1 MKVVI
6 LATEASGDYLGSEL
20 IKVLKRRDEIEIKG
34 IGGELMIKQGINSWV
49 SIKNFNAIG
58 IYEVLIRI
66 FKFIKIMNFIEKKII
81 KYKPHLIIT
90 IDSPSFSYRVVKKL
104 QTLRNNTS
112 FVHYVAPT
120 VWAWKSYRAKLFSGI
135 YDQMFT
141 LFKFEPNFFLKY
153 GLNTKF
159 VGHQIFFKKVKKVK
173 KKKIIVFLPGSRS
186 IEIKNN
192 MKKLRFIIEKAKSSF
207 KNYKL
212 FILTYNQHKNLFRNF
227 NGLKD
232 VKIET
237 NLKIKEKLMREAS
250 LAVAASGSVTLE
262 LINFKTPTIVFYDTH
277 WITKILLKLL
287 VKVKFA
293 SMINIIYGKEIIP
306 EFLFEKFNTNNL
318 ISKMNEFLTNEE
330 KIREQLKHF
339 SSFSNLMLDNQ
350 KNPSELIVK
359 YLKI

>member
-1 MKVVI
+1 
-6 LATEASGDYLGSEL
+6 
-20 IKVLKRRDEIEIKG
+20 
-34 IGGELMIKQGINSWV
+34 
-49 SIKNFNAIG
+49 
-58 IYEVLIRI
+58 
-66 FKFIKIMNFIEKKII
+66 
-81 KYKPHLIIT
+81 
-90 IDSPSFSYRVVKKL
+90 
-104 QTLRNNTS
+104 
-112 FVHYVAPT
+112 
-120 VWAWKSYRAKLFSGI
+120 
-135 YDQMFT
+135 MFT

-159 VGHQIFFKKVKKVK
+159 VGHQIFFKKVKKAK

>member
-1 MKVVI
+1 MRVVI

-20 IKVLKRRDEIEIKG
+20 IKVLKRRREIEIKG
-34 IGGELMIKQGINSWV
+34 IGGELMIKEGINSWV

-66 FKFIKIMNFIEKKII
+66 FKFIKIMNFIEKKI
-81 KYKPHLIIT
+81 KEYKPHLIIT

-104 QTLRNNTS
+104 QNLRNKTS

-141 LFKFEPNFFLKY
+141 LFKFEPKFFLKY

-159 VGHQIFFKKVKKVK
+159 VGHQIFFKQVKKVK

-192 MKKLRFIIEKAKSSF
+192 MKKLKFVIEKSKRSF
-207 KNYKL
+207 KSYKL
-212 FILTYNQHKNLFRNF
+212 CILTYDQHKDLFRNLHDPI
-227 NGLKD
+227 N
-232 VKIET
+232 VNIET
-237 NLKIKEKLMREAS
+237 NLKIKEKLMKEAS

-262 LINFKTPTIVFYDTH
+262 LINFKTPTIVFYNTH

-293 SMINIIYGKEIIP
+293 SMINIIFGKEIIP

-318 ISKMNEFLTNEE
+318 IYKMNEFLTNE
-330 KIREQLKHF
+330 KKKNEQLKHF
-339 SSFSNLMLDNQ
+339 DRFSNLMLDNQ